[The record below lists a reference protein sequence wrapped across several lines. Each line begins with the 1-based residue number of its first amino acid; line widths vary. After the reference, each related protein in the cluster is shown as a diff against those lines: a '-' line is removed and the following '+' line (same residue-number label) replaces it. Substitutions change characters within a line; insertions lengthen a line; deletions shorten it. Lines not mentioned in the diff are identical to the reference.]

1 MKTRVVWSIA
11 LLAILLTIP
20 FSGCK
25 KDDLKPT
32 PDLRKPWYIGW
43 LKNFR
48 TCEKAYFFCIQR
60 DFPLPLPMDTYK
72 AIPVAKQDG
81 SVVVTGEMNTDNL
94 SPEARATLFERGV
107 LELTEDAVLGEDL
120 LRSAYENSGLP
131 YNGQQLVIKKGSY
144 SIHTE
149 GDPGARPIKITIT
162 IVIEKDRITIIIK
175 W

>member
-1 MKTRVVWSIA
+1 M
-11 LLAILLTIP
+11 
-20 FSGCK
+20 
-25 KDDLKPT
+25 
-32 PDLRKPWYIGW
+32 
-43 LKNFR
+43 
-48 TCEKAYFFCIQR
+48 
-60 DFPLPLPMDTYK
+60 
-72 AIPVAKQDG
+72 
-81 SVVVTGEMNTDNL
+81 DNL
-94 SPEARATLFERGV
+94 SPEARATLLEHRV
-107 LELTEDAVLGEDL
+107 LEFTEDAVLGEDL